1 MTQASRSL
9 VPVAPR
15 VFAAAIVLF
24 ATLSQSCS
32 RGGEA
37 VPGAT
42 GAAPVAVRTARVGGA
57 GDGWI
62 EVPGTIEAVR
72 AATLASRF
80 SAVVEEVRAEEG
92 IAVRTGDILV
102 RLDGRD
108 VRARLQGA
116 QAGLAAARA
125 QLDRIR
131 SLHAKG
137 AATRQELDAAE
148 AQNAAAEA
156 DRDAAG
162 AQIEYVD
169 LRAPFNGWITQ
180 KLVRPGDL
188 AVPGQPLLAI
198 QGTGLLRVAATVAKD
213 QADLLAVGRTVQAV
227 LEDGTIL
234 DTRLAVVSP
243 AGDPASRRFLVKA
256 DLPPDAGARAGSF
269 ARLRLPRREGEAP
282 VPVVPKAA
290 LFERGALTG
299 VFVVEE
305 GRARLRW
312 ISIGEVAGD
321 AAFVRAGL
329 EAGEEVILDPPVMAD
344 GTPVT
349 PGTPGSPR

>member
-1 MTQASRSL
+1 MRPGLAL
-9 VPVAPR
+9 V
-15 VFAAAIVLF
+15 AAAALVL
-24 ATLSQSCS
+24 SCS
-32 RGGEA
+32 RGGESVIEA
-37 VPGAT
+37 PGP
-42 GAAPVAVRTARVGGA
+42 APVAVRTARVGGG
-57 GDGWI
+57 GDSFI

-102 RLDGRD
+102 KLDGRD
-108 VRARLQGA
+108 VRARVQA
-116 QAGLAAARA
+116 AEAGLAAARA

-131 SLHAKG
+131 SLQAKG
-137 AATRQELDAAE
+137 AATRQELDAAV

-169 LRAPFNGWITQ
+169 LKAPFNGWITG
-180 KLVRPGDL
+180 KHVRPGDL
-188 AVPGQPLLAI
+188 AVPGQPLLEI
-198 QGTGLLRVAATVAKD
+198 QGTGSLRIAATVTKD
-213 QADLLAVGRTVQAV
+213 QADRLAVGRPVQAV

-234 DTRLAVVSP
+234 ETRLAIVNP

-256 DLPPDAGARAGSF
+256 DLPADARARAGSF
-269 ARLRLPRREGEAP
+269 ARLRLPRGGEIP
-282 VPVVPKAA
+282 VPIVPRAA

-312 ISIGEVAGD
+312 ISIGETAGE
-321 AAFVRAGL
+321 AAIVRAGL
-329 EAGEEVILDPPVMAD
+329 EAGEEVILDPPALAD

-349 PGTPGSPR
+349 APPPAEPGGTDPGTDTPAERR